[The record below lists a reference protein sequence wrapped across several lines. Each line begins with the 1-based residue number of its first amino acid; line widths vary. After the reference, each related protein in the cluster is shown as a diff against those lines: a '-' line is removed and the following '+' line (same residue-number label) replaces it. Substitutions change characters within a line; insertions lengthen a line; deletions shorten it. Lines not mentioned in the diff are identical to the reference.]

1 MKIESNI
8 LEISKTMFT
17 NKEHWKFVTDEQKEQ
32 FFFIFNRYFSK
43 RYPELGQLLNDKQ
56 IDKSIGMDLWFDFM
70 KDKPYPQWFWSK
82 SKKATQ
88 SDGDQSLIEE
98 LRKSN
103 NLTNQEMD
111 FILLNYS
118 DEVKEEINYLKQ
130 IKNGNTNKKL
140 VHNKSSK

>member
-43 RYPELGQLLNDKQ
+43 RYPELSQLLNDKK
-56 IDKSIGMDLWFDFM
+56 IDKTIGMDLWFNFM

-82 SKKATQ
+82 SKKVAK
-88 SDGDQSLIEE
+88 SYNEDDLIEE
-98 LRKSN
+98 LRISN
-103 NLTNQEMD
+103 NISQQEMD
-111 FILLNYS
+111 FLVQNYPN
-118 DEVKEEINYLKQ
+118 DVNEEINYLKQ
-130 IKNGNTNKKL
+130 IKNGNTKKL
-140 VHNKSSK
+140 VHNKSTK

>member
-1 MKIESNI
+1 
-8 LEISKTMFT
+8 
-17 NKEHWKFVTDEQKEQ
+17 
-32 FFFIFNRYFSK
+32 
-43 RYPELGQLLNDKQ
+43 
-56 IDKSIGMDLWFDFM
+56 MDLWFDFM
-70 KDKPYPQWFWSK
+70 KDKSYPQWFWSK
-82 SKKATQ
+82 SKKTTQ

-103 NLTNQEMD
+103 NFTNQEMD